1 MFRQL
6 AIVAP
11 PLKPLKSMR
20 NSFFVLCAWFGLGGK
35 HVASPIPLQGKL
47 ESAATL
53 TPEPEGLPSG
63 SFSLPPSIGE
73 QGGGRKGYAVDRV
86 KVKEKNQTGQDG
98 RRTEENQWTW
108 PKMQW
113 RDGRGEGRKGNV
125 NTLFGE
131 GQTPT
136 IRIKD
141 LLWVEG
147 ESRIMVEASVHPPI
161 PVLTQWTLAYTQVS
175 CLGKLL
181 FFNGRS
187 IS

>member
-1 MFRQL
+1 M
-6 AIVAP
+6 
-11 PLKPLKSMR
+11 M

-53 TPEPEGLPSG
+53 TPEGLSSGNG

-86 KVKEKNQTGQDG
+86 KGEEKNQTGQDG
-98 RRTEENQWTW
+98 RRTKENQWTW

-113 RDGRGEGRKGNV
+113 RDGRGQGRKGNV

-147 ESRIMVEASVHPPI
+147 ESRIMVEAAVHPPI